1 MKQSIAFL
9 IAAFL
14 LNGLCFSYAEQGHSS
29 NKINWQTNYEEALNQ
44 SKATSKP
51 IILFFTGSD
60 WCSWCKKLEQEALH
74 TQEFAEAAGDKF
86 IFVLLD
92 FPMNSTLPSELT
104 AQNKRLQ
111 KQFEI
116 QGFPTLVILDSQQK
130 KIGSAGYRP
139 GGGKAYAQF
148 LLKLVDDHKVYQAKM
163 QGLETQQISGTELK
177 QLYQQ
182 AHETGRSTDADKII
196 IAGIESDKK
205 HYFLIE
211 RYRILGMEG
220 KLQNEEAVEIKK
232 QLLMTDPTNSKL
244 TYYQVALVDFEA
256 SCKMCNEETP
266 EHTVASL
273 VDYINTFGTKDK
285 DNLWRLQMMVSQV
298 YLEKDKFSEALK
310 YAQSSYQSAPSNAQ
324 PEIASAINNI
334 RAQIH

>member
-9 IAAFL
+9 LAVFL
-14 LNGLCFSYAEQGHSS
+14 VNGLCFSYADQAQSS
-29 NKINWQTNYEEALNQ
+29 GRINWQTNYDEALRL
-44 SKATSKP
+44 SKSSSKP
-51 IILFFTGSD
+51 VVLFFTGSD

-74 TQEFAEAAGDKF
+74 TPEFADAAADKF

-92 FPMNSTLPSELT
+92 FPMNTTLPADLT
-104 AQNKRLQ
+104 AQNKKLQ

-148 LLKLVDDHKVYQAKM
+148 LLKLVDDHSVYQDKM
-163 QGLETQQISGTELK
+163 QGLEKQQISGTELK

-182 AHETGRSTDADKII
+182 AHETGRSSDADKII
-196 IAGIESDKK
+196 MAGIESDKK

-211 RYRILGMEG
+211 RYRTLGVEG
-220 KLQNEEAVEIKK
+220 KLQSEEASQIKK
-232 QLLMTDPTNSKL
+232 QLLLTDPTNSKL
-244 TYYQVALVDFEA
+244 TYYQVALVDFES
-256 SCKMCNEETP
+256 SCKMSNEDTP

-273 VDYINTFGTKDK
+273 VDYINTFGAKDK

-298 YLEKDKFSEALK
+298 YLEKDKLTEALI

-324 PEIASAINNI
+324 PEIASAINSI